1 MTKRLVFAALALGL
15 SVAACN
21 GSGSPQGSGGGGA
34 AGVSP
39 GGAAGTSSGGAAGT
53 ASGGAAGTTARGAAG
68 TVGTGGAAGT
78 ATGGSTAGAGGGVA
92 GAGGNGGVTGGSG
105 GGPGGGAGQAG
116 GGAGA
121 GGAGGRGG
129 AGGAGGVGGTGG
141 GGGGGGRGGASGAGG
156 AAGAGGATPAF
167 DRAAVMAIMRLVADY
182 EIARFGT
189 TTNNDWVRAVF
200 HTGMLAAYGALG
212 DTKYRD
218 YTTQWGQANSW
229 MLHVDSDGLRFA
241 DNQACVQS
249 YAELYLASPTTQN
262 NVMIAAAQTTFD
274 TMVAAPMAGRT
285 EWWWCD
291 ALYMAP
297 AAMARVAKAT
307 GKTQYVTLMNNMF
320 WDTKAFLYD
329 PAQSLFWRD
338 STFVNT
344 NTYWSR
350 GNGWVVAGIA
360 RILEALPATD
370 ARRPDYE
377 TLLRQMATKL
387 ASIQAADG
395 FWRSSL
401 TQPNAY
407 TNPESSG
414 TAMFT
419 FGIAWGI
426 NNGVLDRATFLPT
439 VMKGWA
445 ALVSAVSAQGRLGWV
460 QAVGAMPGPATM
472 DNTNDYA
479 TGALLLAGAEVLK
492 L

>member
-1 MTKRLVFAALALGL
+1 MTRRIWVVALAFG
-15 SVAACN
+15 VAACN
-21 GSGSPQGSGGGGA
+21 GGSSAP
-34 AGVSP
+34 
-39 GGAAGTSSGGAAGT
+39 
-53 ASGGAAGTTARGAAG
+53 
-68 TVGTGGAAGT
+68 
-78 ATGGSTAGAGGGVA
+78 
-92 GAGGNGGVTGGSG
+92 
-105 GGPGGGAGQAG
+105 
-116 GGAGA
+116 
-121 GGAGGRGG
+121 
-129 AGGAGGVGGTGG
+129 
-141 GGGGGGRGGASGAGG
+141 SGAGG
-156 AAGAGGATPAF
+156 APPAF

-218 YTTQWGQANSW
+218 YTMQWGQANNW
-229 MLHVDSDGLRFA
+229 QLHSDSDGPRFA

-249 YAELYLASPTTQN
+249 YAELYMASPTAQN
-262 NVMIAAAQTTFD
+262 AVMIAAAQTTFD

-291 ALYMAP
+291 ALFMAP
-297 AAMARVAKAT
+297 AAMARVAAAT
-307 GKTQYVTLMNNMF
+307 GKTQYTTLMNNMF

-338 STFVNT
+338 STFLNT

-360 RILEALPATD
+360 RILEVLPATD

-387 ASIQAADG
+387 ASVQASDG

-414 TAMFT
+414 TALFT

-479 TGALLLAGAEVLK
+479 TGAFLLAGAEVLK